1 MKLLRFFEF
10 VNESNSV
17 NESGIPVFRGANFNP
32 ERTIKRNRLLEEL
45 QDLLTQVMNGT
56 ISEVTVLGEVP
67 TQGKNTPQ
75 YLKDIYSEM
84 GVDIPDEEDDKY
96 DPETDVYVGDRDK
109 NPDDPS
115 QNIFVDSE
123 FVVKEVDFTRNLILA
138 TPYSLKRKNIVVELD
153 PDTVDEV
160 FIK

>member
-1 MKLLRFFEF
+1 MRFVEF
-10 VNESNSV
+10 VNEANSIKI
-17 NESGIPVFRGANFNP
+17 NESGIPLFRGANFNP
-32 ERTIKRNRLLEEL
+32 ERTIKRNTLLQEL

-75 YLKDIYSEM
+75 YLKDIYSQM
-84 GVDIPDEEDDKY
+84 GIDSTDDDDKY

-123 FVVKEVDFTRNLILA
+123 FIVKEIDFTRNIILA